1 MLSVD
6 MADHLMAVVR
16 EALTN
21 VVKHA
26 GASDVLVRIQV
37 DADRVDLTVVDDG
50 VGLGDITRRSGLA
63 NIVSRAHEHGGS
75 VLIERV
81 SSQGGTRLSWS
92 APLG

>member
-1 MLSVD
+1 V
-6 MADHLMAVVR
+6 AVVR

-26 GASDVLVRIQV
+26 GASDVFVRIWV
-37 DADRVDLTVVDDG
+37 DADQVELTVVDDG
-50 VGLGDITRRSGLA
+50 VGFGDITRRSGLA
-63 NIVSRAHEHGGS
+63 NIESRALQRGGS

-81 SSQGGTRLSWS
+81 SSQGGTRLTWS